1 MKGSFLP
8 RAAFIIMADTPEHIM
23 SEPYRAECRRIQR
36 ECDDAACVNGIVRG
50 DPEAHHLFFYEMLR
64 RVICR
69 AEKEL
74 FGGLMEYDDL
84 VGEIWLYL
92 RDDNWRRLR
101 SFGARGGCSLRTWA
115 SKAVW
120 RFCLNLSSRY
130 RADRHRHAANICD
143 TEVMQRA
150 SYCMEKSIAAR
161 IDVRRI
167 LSRMPNRRYAEIV
180 LLTGIYGY
188 TAAEASMI
196 MQREV
201 ANPNMVTHRAQKQ
214 FAKYYTA

>member
-1 MKGSFLP
+1 
-8 RAAFIIMADTPEHIM
+8 
-23 SEPYRAECRRIQR
+23 
-36 ECDDAACVNGIVRG
+36 
-50 DPEAHHLFFYEMLR
+50 
-64 RVICR
+64 
-69 AEKEL
+69 
-74 FGGLMEYDDL
+74 
-84 VGEIWLYL
+84 
-92 RDDNWRRLR
+92 
-101 SFGARGGCSLRTWA
+101 
-115 SKAVW
+115 
-120 RFCLNLSSRY
+120 
-130 RADRHRHAANICD
+130 
-143 TEVMQRA
+143 
-150 SYCMEKSIAAR
+150 MEKSIAAR